1 MDFPSRMQEQERYKC
16 NFFLQNRKSL
26 MEALYKSAKQVTNL
40 SKSLVN
46 D

>member
-1 MDFPSRMQEQERYKC
+1 MH
-16 NFFLQNRKSL
+16 FFLQNCKSL

>member
-1 MDFPSRMQEQERYKC
+1 MHFP
-16 NFFLQNRKSL
+16 LQNRKSL
-26 MEALYKSAKQVTNL
+26 MEALYKSAKHVTNL

>member
-1 MDFPSRMQEQERYKC
+1 MH
-16 NFFLQNRKSL
+16 FFLQNRKSL
-26 MEALYKSAKQVTNL
+26 LEALYKSAKKVTHL